1 VENEEGKRKREKGK
15 KCGKQGEECKEIAI
29 DA

>member
-1 VENEEGKRKREKGK
+1 MKKGKGKGRGK
-15 KCGKQGEECKEIAI
+15 KCGKPGEECKEIAI